1 MAQDSEWYQ
10 RPSPAIDPKIP
21 KRGDSECFSPLADQ
35 FAGDTRALCAKCGKK
50 AIGAEFVSFEEP
62 ASSLRMY
69 AVVRFSCG
77 CDGRKSFAISAK
89 TLFPQW
95 DLISMLE
102 PGVWKISKVS
112 VQKRIKVCSQE

>member
-1 MAQDSEWYQ
+1 MAD
-10 RPSPAIDPKIP
+10 K
-21 KRGDSECFSPLADQ
+21 G
-35 FAGDTRALCAKCGKK
+35 GTDTRAICARCGKS

-62 ASSLRMY
+62 ASSIRMY

-77 CDGRKSFAISAK
+77 CDGRKTFAISAK

-95 DLISMLE
+95 EMVALIG

-112 VQKRIKVCSQE
+112 IQKRIEICSPA

>member
-10 RPSPAIDPKIP
+10 RPSPAIDQKIP
-21 KRGDSECFSPLADQ
+21 QKADFDCFSPLADR
-35 FAGDTRALCAKCGKK
+35 AEGDNRAVCAKCGKP
-50 AIGAEFVSFEEP
+50 AIGAEFISFEEP
-62 ASSLRMY
+62 SSSIRMY

-77 CDGRKSFAISAK
+77 CDGRKSFAINAK

-95 DLISMLE
+95 DLIKMIE

-112 VQKRIKVCSQE
+112 VQRRIEICNPE